1 MPEPRAH
8 ILVVDDREQNRY
20 VLTRM
25 LQRAGYECEQ
35 ACTGRD
41 ALERVRALPDLVIL
55 DVHLPEVA
63 GTEVC
68 RRIKSDPHTAHIAV
82 LQISASFVS
91 GEDKAKALD
100 AGADGYLTHPIDS
113 VVLEATVRSLLRLRK
128 AETSAR
134 EVAAQWQSTFDSLQ
148 EGIAIVDAE
157 GTLVRMNAAFAE
169 VCRQAGPYRI
179 GEPAAEVLRR
189 TFGTDEPLLLPG
201 THRYSAEFQLGE
213 QTFQLRVDQPYV
225 ENDAAGRILVLTDI
239 TDRKLADYA
248 LRTAEKLAATGN
260 LAQALAHEINNP
272 LEAVTNLIYLAQAHT
287 AQGDVK
293 DFLNAASDELA
304 RIGRITKQSLS
315 FHRDTLQPMSV
326 DISDIVT
333 EAVELYS
340 KQAAARQVR
349 IVFDHR
355 RQNLSIHGFP
365 GQLRQVFGNLIRNAV
380 EASPLRGD
388 VTVRMRVAQRSAG
401 VGARVTIHDRGS
413 GIPTKV
419 QHKLFDPFF
428 TTKELKGSGLG
439 LWVSKTII
447 SNHGG
452 TLRFHSRTQNG
463 SSGTTFEVFLPVAA

>member
-1 MPEPRAH
+1 MSEPRHH

-20 VLTRM
+20 VLSRM
-25 LQRAGYECEQ
+25 LQRAGYECEE
-35 ACTGRD
+35 ARTGRE

-55 DVHLPEVA
+55 DVHLPDLT

-68 RRIKSDPHTAHIAV
+68 RRIKNDPLTAHIAV
-82 LQISASFVS
+82 LQISAAFVS

-100 AGADGYLTHPIDS
+100 DGADGYLTHPIDS
-113 VVLEATVRSLLRLRK
+113 TVLEATVRSLLRLRK
-128 AETSAR
+128 AEIAAHQA
-134 EVAAQWQSTFDSLQ
+134 AAQWQSTFDSLQ
-148 EGIAIVDAE
+148 EGLAVVDAE
-157 GTLVRMNAAFAE
+157 GRLVRMNTAFAE
-169 VCRQAGPYRI
+169 ICRRAGAYEI
-179 GEPAAEVLRR
+179 GEPASDVLRH
-189 TFGTDEPLLLPG
+189 TFGTDEPLMLAA
-201 THRYSAEFQLGE
+201 THSHSAEVQLGE
-213 QTFQLRVDQPYV
+213 QSFQLRVDPLYV
-225 ENDAAGRILVLTDI
+225 DESPPGRILVLTDI

-272 LEAVTNLIYLAQAHT
+272 LEAVMNLIYLAQAAT
-287 AQGDVK
+287 TQNDVK
-293 DFLNAASDELA
+293 SYLDSASNELG

-315 FHRDTLQPMSV
+315 FHRDTLQPTAIDV
-326 DISDIVT
+326 SDIVK
-333 EAVELYS
+333 EVVEMYS

-355 RQNLSIHGFP
+355 PGVSINGFP

-380 EASPLRGD
+380 EASPSRGD
-388 VTVRMRVAQRSAG
+388 VTVRMRVAQRSSG
-401 VGARVTIHDRGS
+401 RGARVTVHDRGA
-413 GIPTKV
+413 GIPSTVQNKV
-419 QHKLFDPFF
+419 FNPFF

-463 SSGTTFEVFLPVAA
+463 SSGTSFEVFLPVGM